1 MWETFLHMFNTM
13 LTSHNHDGADLPTA
27 MDPPLPQPQPQQQF
41 SGTSAQTSAS
51 VPVKKKKG
59 SSRCPAV
66 DREFIASV
74 LSGHGL

>member
-1 MWETFLHMFNTM
+1 MWETFLHIFNTM
-13 LTSHNHDGADLPTA
+13 LTSHNQDEADLPTA
-27 MDPPLPQPQPQQQF
+27 MDPPLPQPQPQF

-59 SSRCPAV
+59 LSHCPPV
-66 DREFIASV
+66 DPEFLASV